1 MTRDYTRAA
10 SPAICTIT
18 TRSHLA
24 FVRCLLDSFF
34 RHHPEGQG
42 YVLYL
47 QDVGE
52 SDLLDR
58 ATPLR
63 VSDLAIP
70 EFPSMAARYNTFE
83 LCNSLKPM
91 LLQHMIAH
99 TSHDKVCYFDSD
111 IFIFASL
118 KEEVW
123 HQLDSWSILLTPHLC
138 RLPDTDPDLVWRDLA
153 VLQHGV
159 YNGGFIGISRCHEAE
174 EFLQWWSS
182 RIVPCGY
189 KKLEE
194 GMNCD
199 QRWLDLVPGFALDTK
214 ISRHPGLNAAYWNL
228 HERNLAL
235 VNGKH
240 FVNGEPLKF
249 FHFSGYSL
257 DHPEAITKHWTRF
270 TFENRPDV
278 IPVFDEYRAQLTRAS
293 QLTAVSKQP
302 AGRHLFNRDG
312 GLLDE
317 PQSYHSETEDAVRL
331 NPPVVSPDVSV
342 IIPAYNA
349 GRFIR
354 EAIDSVLEQTLNPEI
369 IVVDDGSTDDTRSIL
384 TAYGD
389 KIRFLSQSQAGV
401 SAARNRGVDAAR
413 GAFVAFLDADDY
425 FLLPSKLAEQFACF
439 KRQPNLAIVH
449 SGWRVVD
456 ENNEVFVEKQPWVQ
470 APDLDLRG
478 WLLFQPALP
487 SAMMFRRDAFL
498 AVGGFD
504 RHLGHLEDVELA
516 LRLSVKGYAS
526 AWVKKITTAY
536 RRHDGNAS
544 LNVCG
549 QDAALTHILDRFFA
563 QPDLPLE
570 IKSLE
575 RDVRYNTLIW
585 TACRYHCAGR
595 FDEMARR
602 LSQSLLYSELSPR
615 DTMLD
620 WIERF
625 RGHYAENFATR
636 LSVFDLTELRDWQQI
651 VRSHLIG
658 TTPEGAFFPSP
669 RPKLTADWPLAPGP
683 SPLAPVHSASTARID
698 ERSESDNSRVTRRQE
713 TLVHPA
719 KLNLSRAFERD
730 YGRHRSGWQF
740 ALESLRVLH
749 HKQGVFVD
757 AFPEHTFGQ
766 PGRKP
771 QLAYRKS
778 WIGFF
783 HNPPN
788 MPPWFISSQSPQR
801 LWANEA
807 FQDSLHFCL
816 GVFCLSEYH
825 KQWLKKH
832 LKVPVVSLLH
842 PTVVPEK
849 KFSMEAFH
857 ANPDK
862 KIVQI
867 GYWLRKLHSI
877 YYLPVRRLKR
887 AIVHTHTP
895 YIQQLFAAEKR
906 EFQLEPD
913 YGSVEVLPFLSDE
926 QYDDL
931 LSRNIVYVELYD
943 SSANNAVIECLVRN
957 TPILINPL
965 PAVREYL
972 GEDYPFYFSHR
983 SQAARKAED
992 AALIEETCRYLQMH
1006 PIKEKLNS
1014 EYFLDSVA
1022 RSDIYRSL
1030 PTGLL
1035 TRSAASEKTAVDQS
1049 RASVR

>member
-1 MTRDYTRAA
+1 MAQRSQEN

-18 TRSHLA
+18 TRSHIKL
-24 FVRCLLDSFF
+24 VRCLINSFF
-34 RHHPEGQG
+34 KHHGDGIG

-47 QDVGE
+47 DDVPQ
-52 SDLLDR
+52 SDELCSENVRSIHCEELRIAELPSLLH
-58 ATPLR
+58 
-63 VSDLAIP
+63 
-70 EFPSMAARYNTFE
+70 RYNTFE
-83 LCNSLKPM
+83 LCNGLKPF
-91 LLQHMIAH
+91 LLQYLLAATDHQ
-99 TSHDKVCYFDSD
+99 KLCYFDSD
-111 IFIFASL
+111 IFIFSSL
-118 KEEVW
+118 DEEVW
-123 HQLDSWSILLTPHLC
+123 NQLDSCSILLTPHLY
-138 RLPDTDPDLVWRDLA
+138 RLPDGDDPDLVWRDLA

-159 YNGGFIGISRCHEAE
+159 YNAGFIGTHRSPETQ
-174 EFLQWWSS
+174 EFLQWWQS
-182 RIVPCGY
+182 RIIPFGY

-199 QRWLDLVPGFALDTK
+199 QRWLDLVPGFAQNPK

-228 HERNLAL
+228 HERYFAL

-257 DHPEAITKHWTRF
+257 DHPEVITKHWTRF
-270 TFENRPDV
+270 TFDNRPDV
-278 IPVFDEYRAQLTRAS
+278 KPIFDEYHEQLTRVS
-293 QLTAVSKQP
+293 QLSAVSK
-302 AGRHLFNRDG
+302 R
-312 GLLDE
+312 
-317 PQSYHSETEDAVRL
+317 AVRPHL
-331 NPPVVSPDVSV
+331 PSTRSTFSSATEVVRSRGLAATPDVSV
-342 IIPAYNA
+342 IIPAFNA
-349 GRFIR
+349 APFLR

-369 IVVDDGSTDDTRSIL
+369 IVVDDGSTDDTRSVL
-384 TAYGD
+384 AAYGD
-389 KIRFLSQSQAGV
+389 KIRLIAQSHSGV
-401 SAARNRGVDAAR
+401 SAARNRGMDAAH

-425 FLLPSKLAEQFACF
+425 FLLPSKLEEQVACF
-439 KRQPNLAIVH
+439 EQQPNLAVVH
-449 SGWRVVD
+449 SGWRVFD
-456 ENNEVFVEKQPWVQ
+456 EKDEVVVEKQPWVK
-470 APDLDLRG
+470 APDLDLRD

-504 RHLGHLEDVELA
+504 RHLGHLEDLELA

-526 AWVKKITTAY
+526 AWVKKIATAY

-544 LNVCG
+544 LNVSG
-549 QDAALTHILDRFFA
+549 QDAALTQILDRFFA
-563 QPDLPLE
+563 QSDLSLE

-585 TACRYHCAGR
+585 TACQYHRACR
-595 FDEMARR
+595 LDEMARR
-602 LSQSLLYSELSPR
+602 LLQSLLYSKLSTS

-625 RGHYAENFATR
+625 RSNYAENFGTR
-636 LSVFDLTELRDWQQI
+636 LSVFDLTELREWQQI

-658 TTPEGAFFPSP
+658 TTPEGAFSPSP
-669 RPKLTADWPLAPGP
+669 GPKLTADWTLPTAP
-683 SPLAPVHSASTARID
+683 SLLAPVHSASNTLIV
-698 ERSESDNSRVTRRQE
+698 ERPERDNGQTSSRHVTPMYSE
-713 TLVHPA
+713 
-719 KLNLSRAFERD
+719 KLNLSGAFERD

-749 HKQGVFVD
+749 HDQGVFVD

-771 QLAYRKS
+771 QAAYRQP

-801 LWANEA
+801 LWANES
-807 FQDSLHFCL
+807 FQESLHSCL

-825 KQWLKKH
+825 KQWLENH
-832 LKVPVVSLLH
+832 LNVPVVSLLH
-842 PTVVPEK
+842 PTVVPER
-849 KFSMEAFH
+849 KFSIEAFH
-857 ANPDK
+857 LNPDK
-862 KIVQI
+862 TIVQI

-887 AIVHTHTP
+887 SIVHQQAH
-895 YIQQLFAAEKR
+895 YIQRLFAAEKR

-913 YGSVEVLPFLSDE
+913 YGAVEVLPFLSDE

-931 LSRNIVYVELYD
+931 LCRNIAYVELYD

-957 TPILINPL
+957 TPILVNPL

-972 GEDYPFYFSHR
+972 GEDYPFYFTHR

-992 AALIEETCRYLQMH
+992 PALIEATHRYLQKH
-1006 PIKEKLNS
+1006 PIKEKLTAAH
-1014 EYFLDSVA
+1014 FLKSVA
-1022 RSDIYRSL
+1022 ESEIYQNLSIRS
-1030 PTGLL
+1030 
-1035 TRSAASEKTAVDQS
+1035 
-1049 RASVR
+1049 